1 LPAGPH
7 HEQIHIA
14 EDAIGFSYSSLLG
27 RFLDGSITSVEVE
40 DPYIRSNHQ
49 VYNFLRFCELMVTAQ
64 SVKKINLLT
73 GLNEDYR
80 AREQQIKQLS
90 EIEHSLKSY
99 GIDLSIS
106 YSETLH
112 DREIRFSNGWT
123 VKIGRG
129 LDYFKPTKGRFV
141 IGFCDFD
148 LRPCHATTVDIY
160 HRTDTVKP
168 K

>member
-1 LPAGPH
+1 MNN
-7 HEQIHIA
+7 Q
-14 EDAIGFSYSSLLG
+14 LLV
-27 RFLDGSITSVEVE
+27 SK
-40 DPYIRSNHQ
+40 Q
-49 VYNFLRFCELMVTAQ
+49 
-64 SVKKINLLT
+64 
-73 GLNEDYR
+73 YR

-129 LDYFKPTKGRFV
+129 LDYFKPTKV
-141 IGFCDFD
+141 NLPECPAH
-148 LRPCHATTVDIY
+148 L
-160 HRTDTVKP
+160 
-168 K
+168 